1 MFSFFRWWWWWV
13 RFSLS
18 YDFSPAQHSG
28 GPHPPANNYLP
39 KKKNEEK
46 KTISH
51 FCFIIP
57 MEGVD
62 DEREFS
68 SLSYIVG
75 VIILSV
81 FFIIW
86 VEKIPRRNCWLVVVV
101 APIEMI
107 GVGSRPHTNFYFDL
121 PADDLLG
128 FWCDFSLYTSC
139 RKWNSWW
146 QSHDFFSFFF
156 FLFSFESWYRNISF
170 QLFWIGFIMNSK
182 KWTKQIWII
191 GQSIRECD
199 FGSFR
204 RPYRQR
210 GIKLTSTN
218 SWVYY

>member
-1 MFSFFRWWWWWV
+1 MISHLHNTLVVHTRQ
-13 RFSLS
+13 LIII
-18 YDFSPAQHSG
+18 YQ
-28 GPHPPANNYLP
+28 

-146 QSHDFFSFFF
+146 QSHDFFSFFSFFF
-156 FLFSFESWYRNISF
+156 FLLNPGTVTYHFNFFELVS
-170 QLFWIGFIMNSK
+170 
-182 KWTKQIWII
+182 
-191 GQSIRECD
+191 
-199 FGSFR
+199 
-204 RPYRQR
+204 
-210 GIKLTSTN
+210 
-218 SWVYY
+218 

>member
-1 MFSFFRWWWWWV
+1 MISHLHNTLVVHTRQLIIIYQKKKTRKKNNFSFLFYYSNGRCGWWKGIL
-13 RFSLS
+13 FSFVYS
-18 YDFSPAQHSG
+18 RC
-28 GPHPPANNYLP
+28 NN
-39 KKKNEEK
+39 
-46 KTISH
+46 I
-51 FCFIIP
+51 
-57 MEGVD
+57 
-62 DEREFS
+62 ER
-68 SLSYIVG
+68 
-75 VIILSV
+75 

-86 VEKIPRRNCWLVVVV
+86 IEKIPRRNCWLVVVV